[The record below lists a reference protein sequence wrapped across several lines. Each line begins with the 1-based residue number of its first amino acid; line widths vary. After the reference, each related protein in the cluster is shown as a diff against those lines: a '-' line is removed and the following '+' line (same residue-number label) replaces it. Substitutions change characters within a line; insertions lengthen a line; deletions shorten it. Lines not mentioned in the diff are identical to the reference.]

1 MNEAYTHNAR
11 HGKGPGPNHGHGR
24 GRANGR
30 DYCQERNSSHGV
42 NNSSNK
48 KEKKER
54 MRNVKQLGK
63 VVFDVVEEVIMH
75 VIVVLPNTWLSF
87 IKNH

>member
-1 MNEAYTHNAR
+1 ML
-11 HGKGPGPNHGHGR
+11 GKEKVAVLIVVVDVDVDVDVVVIMVKNVILILALVIHQIKR
-24 GRANGR
+24 
-30 DYCQERNSSHGV
+30 
-42 NNSSNK
+42 
-48 KEKKER
+48 KKER

>member
-1 MNEAYTHNAR
+1 MLGVEKVAVLIVAVDVVVDVVLVVIMIKNEILF
-11 HGKGPGPNHGHGR
+11 
-24 GRANGR
+24 RALIIHQIKR
-30 DYCQERNSSHGV
+30 
-42 NNSSNK
+42 
-48 KEKKER
+48 KKER

>member
-1 MNEAYTHNAR
+1 ML
-11 HGKGPGPNHGHGR
+11 
-24 GRANGR
+24 
-30 DYCQERNSSHGV
+30 GV
-42 NNSSNK
+42 EKVAVLIVVVDVDMVVVVIMVKNVILFLTLIIHQIK
-48 KEKKER
+48 RKKER

-75 VIVVLPNTWLSF
+75 VIVVLPNTWLTF

>member
-1 MNEAYTHNAR
+1 ML
-11 HGKGPGPNHGHGR
+11 
-24 GRANGR
+24 
-30 DYCQERNSSHGV
+30 GV
-42 NNSSNK
+42 EKVAVLIVDVDVVVDVVMVKNVILILALIIHQIK
-48 KEKKER
+48 MKKER

>member
-1 MNEAYTHNAR
+1 ML
-11 HGKGPGPNHGHGR
+11 
-24 GRANGR
+24 
-30 DYCQERNSSHGV
+30 GV
-42 NNSSNK
+42 EKVAVLIVDVDVVVDVDMVVVVIMVKNVILILALIIHQIK
-48 KEKKER
+48 RKKER